1 MWLCAT
7 ASDSVLLML
16 LQCALTMHQ
25 EWIPQPSRRRMPL
38 VCLLLC
44 SSSVQWTD
52 HTREREDYVV
62 NRCRQVHGHH
72 RDCCNDAST
81 SASSSSAAAPFANG
95 AMSNGQDQRQQAKQQ
110 STQGGLIEV
119 SGGWPTIS
127 LGSALAPELAIMDRY
142 PLAPATAAGAGHMPH
157 AGLVFCVVSC
167 VACCAV
173 PPCVAVLGCVRAAR
187 DGCRDAHPQLAEGD
201 ADTND
206 ACKKRPKQA
215 STCTTKASKGVALPD
230 EDASQQPRTQRA
242 RTAKRRATA
251 HNSPRQR
258 QAAQRRRDAQPKARK
273 NPTIRPATRT
283 SRWRQIE
290 ERRR

>member
-1 MWLCAT
+1 M
-7 ASDSVLLML
+7 
-16 LQCALTMHQ
+16 
-25 EWIPQPSRRRMPL
+25 
-38 VCLLLC
+38 
-44 SSSVQWTD
+44 
-52 HTREREDYVV
+52 

-72 RDCCNDAST
+72 PRLLQRCLNISFVVQCSGSVCQWSRVQRPGPT
-81 SASSSSAAAPFANG
+81 AA
-95 AMSNGQDQRQQAKQQ
+95 GQA
-110 STQGGLIEV
+110 TVNAGGLIEV

-187 DGCRDAHPQLAEGD
+187 DGCRDAHPQPAEGD